1 MTGSAPSL
9 EAERAALGA
18 MLYSREQC
26 EVARSLLEP
35 RHFFSTA
42 HARIFS
48 RLLDIAARG
57 EDPDLTLL
65 RHELKLRDDLESVGG
80 DEYLAGIVQ
89 SGTWENLP
97 AYAGIIRESAAGRTA
112 LHLGL
117 ELQAG
122 AASPTAEIV
131 AKLEQGLE
139 ALRTYTA
146 QPTGRFR
153 AAARDAADFVQL
165 EIPRP
170 PSLLGESLLVA
181 GGFAILYGSPGLG
194 KSWLALELGIAIARG
209 APWLGIPTPSEG
221 ASVGVVQLELGEH
234 SLQERLRTLGVGS
247 QARDSGLK
255 IVCRPALKGVV
266 DLYRRPQDAADLRDW
281 IQHER
286 LAVLV
291 LDAFSRTHTASEN
304 TAEEIG
310 AVLSSL
316 DAIRHE
322 TGCAIVLVHH
332 VRKESKDSNPENHSD
347 EMRGHSRLQSDPTL
361 LMRVV
366 RGHGLK
372 RLVFAKVSEGITPE
386 DICFHIRDDGK
397 PEVVKSPEKIREGNA
412 DKIASAI
419 SEAGRAL
426 TRSEI
431 VTITGLGSETVKK
444 HLRNLVQEGRVE
456 TSGTYKSPLYASLIG
471 SSGTSGQNT
480 AIPDASIS
488 VANRLSDSWE

>member
-1 MTGSAPSL
+1 MSI

-35 RHFFSTA
+35 RHFFSAA

-48 RLLDIAARG
+48 SLLHIAARG

-65 RHELKLRDDLESVGG
+65 RHELKLRDDLEAVGG
-80 DEYLAGIVQ
+80 DEYLATL
-89 SGTWENLP
+89 SLSSSHTNLP
-97 AYAGIIRESAAGRTA
+97 AYAAIIRETVQRRAA

-117 ELQAG
+117 ELQADAP
-122 AASPTAEIV
+122 AAELV

-139 ALRTYTA
+139 TLRAYAA

-153 AAARDAADFVQL
+153 DAARAAADFVKL

-194 KSWLALELGIAIARG
+194 KSWLALELGISIARG

-234 SLQERLRTLGVGS
+234 SLQERLKTLGVGS
-247 QARDSGLK
+247 QPRDAGLK

-266 DLYRRPQDAADLRDW
+266 DLYRRPQDSADLRDW

-286 LAVLV
+286 LSVLV

-310 AVLSSL
+310 AVLGSL
-316 DAIRHE
+316 DALRHE

-332 VRKESKDSNPENHSD
+332 VRKESKDSNPDNHSD

-372 RLVFAKVSEGITPE
+372 RLVFAKVSEGITPD
-386 DICFHIRDDGK
+386 DICFHIREDGK
-397 PEVVKSPEKIREGNA
+397 PEVVESPEATA
-412 DKIASAI
+412 DKNKDTIARII
-419 SEAGRAL
+419 SEASAPL
-426 TRSEI
+426 AVSEI
-431 VTITGLGSETVKK
+431 ESKSGMARRTVQRHLKTLTSEGVVEVSGEKK
-444 HLRNLVQEGRVE
+444 HARYAPCATMRQNDEWREV
-456 TSGTYKSPLYASLIG
+456 SPSASKALDERW
-471 SSGTSGQNT
+471 Q
-480 AIPDASIS
+480 
-488 VANRLSDSWE
+488 